1 MPLMHLQLHR
11 HPKMLKALAE
21 RHIMY
26 NKEVDLVLQ
35 EERKGNVFVLQPQI
49 KLTIGHTS
57 HNPKKMQ
64 ETYEHGRKSGYRRT
78 GKD

>member
-1 MPLMHLQLHR
+1 
-11 HPKMLKALAE
+11 
-21 RHIMY
+21 MY

-78 GKD
+78 GKAKAILSKIDIL

>member
-49 KLTIGHTS
+49 KLTIGH
-57 HNPKKMQ
+57 HIAQP
-64 ETYEHGRKSGYRRT
+64 
-78 GKD
+78 